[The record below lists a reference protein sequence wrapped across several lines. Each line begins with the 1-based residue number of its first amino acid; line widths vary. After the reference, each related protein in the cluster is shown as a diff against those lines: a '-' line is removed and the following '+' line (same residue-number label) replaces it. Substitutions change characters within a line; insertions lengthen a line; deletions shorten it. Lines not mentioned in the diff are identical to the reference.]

1 MATLE
6 VLGIGVD
13 VCRRCELT
21 YFDAGEFAHACS
33 SPTAFAQAVRSP
45 VNGVRTGAGSGFAAD
60 AVDLTLAAPDV
71 VEVVAY
77 GARAAGH
84 VGVEAASHVVHAAAS
99 VDVVVIAETTGK
111 AALGAARVTVE
122 AADSAGEMVLEVLAS
137 LFDGL

>member
-6 VLGIGVD
+6 VLGIVVD
-13 VCRRCELT
+13 VCRGCELT

-45 VNGVRTGAGSGFAAD
+45 VNGVRTSAGSGFAG

-77 GARAAGH
+77 SARAAGH

-99 VDVVVIAETTGK
+99 VEVVVIAETAGK
-111 AALGAARVTVE
+111 AALGAARVTAE
-122 AADSAGEMVLEVLAS
+122 AADGAGEMVLEVLAS